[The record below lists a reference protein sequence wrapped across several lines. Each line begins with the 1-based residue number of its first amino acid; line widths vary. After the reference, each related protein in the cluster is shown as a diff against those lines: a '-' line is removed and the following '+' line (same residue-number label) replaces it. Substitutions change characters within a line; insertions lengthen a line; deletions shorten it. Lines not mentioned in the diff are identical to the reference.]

1 MAFNF
6 SFGFG
11 NRQKRTFDVD
21 KDGNVFYSLFN
32 GFGGLANKISDREKL
47 KKVCE
52 NPALLKVISLDCD
65 IFSLGKVNK
74 FQEGKLIE
82 EDFLY
87 SLVKKPNL
95 MQSWTSFFWDYKWWL
110 NVCGTSILYNP
121 NNSKNI
127 GNTSLQFLNPAN
139 ITYNDTLIRKL
150 QKFIFSNLSYN
161 EVLEGSISYK
171 FDNGE
176 SKDILL
182 KELEFF
188 HDLTNA
194 GQSNPLKGISRIDAL
209 YKVINNSEL
218 ALDAKGINL
227 FLAGKFMVA
236 GKADP
241 SKTDFANIPMSED
254 EKQSIE
260 QKVLSNKSIH
270 AVKSMIDIKR
280 FVENMGALKLDESFM
295 ADFFIF
301 GSMFNIPRDILETSL
316 RGSTYENQEKAM
328 ARLIEYCEKP
338 KAQKLTDWFETQ
350 FDLEDIRMSWNHLM
364 FMKIF
369 EKEQINNQKLKAS
382 ALLELMKAG
391 VKLDEINTMLETNFS
406 SLDYEGL
413 KKIPSNNNI

>member
-11 NRQKRTFDVD
+11 NRQKRAFEFD
-21 KDGNVFYSLFN
+21 KDGNIFYSLFDSI
-32 GFGGLANKISDREKL
+32 GGLANRIPDREKI
-47 KKVCE
+47 KKVCD
-52 NPALLKVISLDCD
+52 NPALLKVISMDCD
-65 IFSLGKVNK
+65 IFSLGKVCEYK
-74 FQEGKLIE
+74 EGKLIE

-87 SLVKKPNL
+87 SIKKKPNL
-95 MQSWTSFFWDYKWWL
+95 MQSYTQFFWDYKFWL
-110 NVCGTSILYNP
+110 NIYGTAILYNP
-121 NNSKNI
+121 DNSKNI
-127 GNTSLQFLNPAN
+127 ANTSLQFLNPAN
-139 ITYNDTLIRKL
+139 IVYNDTLIRKL
-150 QKFIFSNLSYN
+150 QKFIFSSLTYN
-161 EVLEGSISYK
+161 EVLEGSITYQ

-176 SKDILL
+176 SKEIKL
-182 KELEFF
+182 KELTFF
-188 HDLTNA
+188 HDLTSA
-194 GQSNPLKGISRIDAL
+194 GKSNPLTGISRIDAL

-227 FLAGKFMVA
+227 FLAGRFMVA

-280 FVENMGALKLDESFM
+280 FVEDMGKLKLDESFV
-295 ADFFIF
+295 ADFFMF

-338 KAQKLTDWFETQ
+338 KAQKLTDWFESQ
-350 FDLEDIRMSWNHLM
+350 FDFQDIRMSWNHLM

-382 ALLELMKAG
+382 ALIELMKAG
-391 VKLDEINTMLETNFS
+391 VKLEEINAMLETNFS
-406 SLDYEGL
+406 FLDYEGL
-413 KKIPSNNNI
+413 KKIPTNNNI

>member
-1 MAFNF
+1 
-6 SFGFG
+6 
-11 NRQKRTFDVD
+11 
-21 KDGNVFYSLFN
+21 
-32 GFGGLANKISDREKL
+32 
-47 KKVCE
+47 
-52 NPALLKVISLDCD
+52 
-65 IFSLGKVNK
+65 
-74 FQEGKLIE
+74 
-82 EDFLY
+82 
-87 SLVKKPNL
+87 

-110 NVCGTSILYNP
+110 NVCGTSVLYNP

-139 ITYNDTLIRKL
+139 IVYNDTLIRKL

-241 SKTDFANIPMSED
+241 SKTDFSNIPMSEE

-280 FVENMGALKLDESFM
+280 FVENMGSLKLDESFV
-295 ADFFIF
+295 ADYFMF

-350 FDLEDIRMSWNHLM
+350 FDFQDIRMSWNHLM

-391 VKLDEINTMLETNFS
+391 VKLDEINAMLETNFS